1 MNFIIIVLIFIL
13 IAFIKFCIID
23 GLTED
28 EFNDVEFISSKSRK
42 RSRTPPRRRSI

>member
-1 MNFIIIVLIFIL
+1 MDFIVILSIFIL

-28 EFNDVEFISSKSRK
+28 NMEYSEFISSKSRK